1 MRLFS
6 NISHIPDLESWV
18 VSLLA
23 GKQSLLLLE
32 RLTDEL
38 GPDILTMHDTL
49 AQRFNVRHP
58 DVKENKLA
66 YLGQFRSLGARVE
79 GAFTVA
85 ARQVVATRYR
95 AATVRERIFN
105 AAIFRFRLGSIE
117 IPHFAKISGRH
128 QDV

>member
-58 DVKENKLA
+58 AVKENKLA
-66 YLGQFRSLGARVE
+66 YLGQFRSLGARFE
-79 GAFTVA
+79 SAFTVA
-85 ARQVVATRYR
+85 AR
-95 AATVRERIFN
+95 
-105 AAIFRFRLGSIE
+105 
-117 IPHFAKISGRH
+117 
-128 QDV
+128 